1 MKKLKLILVM
11 VFVLIIPFGLVGCEN
26 NVKEIKEI
34 KEDRFIVVEKYTNT
48 NTNTF
53 YILVDKE
60 TKVCYLQS
68 NYWGGLT
75 VLVDENGKP
84 ILYEG
89 EI

>member
-1 MKKLKLILVM
+1 MKKLKLILVI
-11 VFVLIIPFGLVGCEN
+11 VFVLIIPFGLVGCKN
-26 NVKEIKEI
+26 NVKEI
-34 KEDRFIVVEKYTNT
+34 KEDRFIVVEKYN

-68 NYWGGLT
+68 IYYEGLT

>member
-1 MKKLKLILVM
+1 MKKLELILVM
-11 VFVLIIPFGLVGCEN
+11 VLVLIIPFGLVGCKK
-26 NVKEIKEI
+26 NVKKIEES
-34 KEDRFIVVEKYTNT
+34 RFITVEEYNNKY
-48 NTNTF
+48 

-60 TKVCYLQS
+60 TKVCYLKHMYANQ
-68 NYWGGLT
+68 YGLT

>member
-11 VFVLIIPFGLVGCEN
+11 VLVLIIPFGLVGCKN
-26 NVKEIKEI
+26 NVKRIKES
-34 KEDRFIVVEKYTNT
+34 RFIIVEEYN
-48 NTNTF
+48 NRY
-53 YILVDKE
+53 YIWVDKE

-68 NYWGGLT
+68 YYHSGLT